1 MKLTVVVA
9 AHKPCSVPDFPPYL
23 PVQAGAAL
31 RDGFGLQRDDTGDNI
46 SEKNPYYC
54 ELTALYWAW
63 KNLGSDAVGLVHYRR
78 LFGKKGAPLSG
89 KDAER
94 MLEGHDAIL
103 PEKRNYVISDL
114 YSHYADAHGAETLD
128 AAGEVIRELWP
139 EYHAEF
145 MRLHTR
151 RSAHMFNMLIM
162 KRPVLDRYCE
172 WLFSVLGELEKRVP
186 TDGMSA
192 FDRRFFGRVS
202 ELLLDVWV
210 NVNGIS
216 YAECPVYNT
225 EGGGTLRR
233 AATMLRAK
241 LFGKR
246 YDKSI

>member
-1 MKLTVVVA
+1 MKLTLVVA

-31 RDGFGLQRDDTGDNI
+31 RDGFGFKRDDTGDNI

-103 PEKRNYVISDL
+103 PKKRNYVISDL

-139 EYHAEF
+139 EYHAYAAQ
-145 MRLHTR
+145 R
-151 RSAHMFNMLIM
+151 AYVQYADN
-162 KRPVLDRYCE
+162 
-172 WLFSVLGELEKRVP
+172 EKTGAGPLLRVAVFG
-186 TDGMSA
+186 TGRAGKAGADG
-192 FDRRFFGRVS
+192 RHERV
-202 ELLLDVWV
+202 
-210 NVNGIS
+210 
-216 YAECPVYNT
+216 
-225 EGGGTLRR
+225 
-233 AATMLRAK
+233 
-241 LFGKR
+241 
-246 YDKSI
+246 